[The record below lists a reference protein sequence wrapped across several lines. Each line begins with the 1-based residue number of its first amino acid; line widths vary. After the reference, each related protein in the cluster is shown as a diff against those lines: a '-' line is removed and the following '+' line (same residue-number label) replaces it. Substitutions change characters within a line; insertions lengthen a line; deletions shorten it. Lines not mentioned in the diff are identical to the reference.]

1 MKKSINILEEVHE
14 ELINKKVY
22 YQYNNID
29 KDLSA
34 KYRRGRI
41 SASNWIGEIVYMFI
55 EKERKF
61 IEEFNNIIN
70 KQKEDLLIL
79 KDGDFRKGLIDQ
91 LEEVKL
97 LIEKKKVIEWR

>member
-97 LIEKKKVIEWR
+97 LIEKKKVIK

>member
-61 IEEFNNIIN
+61 ILLMRKTSSF
-70 KQKEDLLIL
+70 KERI
-79 KDGDFRKGLIDQ
+79 
-91 LEEVKL
+91 
-97 LIEKKKVIEWR
+97 

>member
-97 LIEKKKVIEWR
+97 LIEKKKVIE